1 MAIEL
6 VTKFS
11 PKVDELFTQE
21 SRLSLL
27 TNKDYDFDGANT
39 VKVYSIGTAPMT
51 DGHSGLRVVEML
63 EAAMRSLRQNG
74 APIDLMPLARAS

>member
-27 TNKDYDFDGANT
+27 TNKDYDFDGANIRT
-39 VKVYSIGTAPMT
+39 IIRNSNN
-51 DGHSGLRVVEML
+51 DGERILCS
-63 EAAMRSLRQNG
+63 RSTR
-74 APIDLMPLARAS
+74 

>member
-27 TNKDYDFDGANT
+27 TNKDYDFDEN
-39 VKVYSIGTAPMT
+39 
-51 DGHSGLRVVEML
+51 
-63 EAAMRSLRQNG
+63 
-74 APIDLMPLARAS
+74 DLLNLIKEENKEEKK